1 MRNSA
6 IIDVRNVRI
15 AAQIAYLPNA
25 SPTPHSYSAAGAA
38 PPAGAGIPPNGFM
51 P

>member
-6 IIDVRNVRI
+6 IIEVRNVRI
-15 AAQIAYLPNA
+15 AAQIAYFENA
-25 SPTPHSYSAAGAA
+25 SPTPHSYSAAGAP
-38 PPAGAGIPPNGFM
+38 PPAGAGIAPNGFM